1 MAETLDRPTTVEGEY
16 SCWLPRHRRSPG
28 VARLLLRTFLG
39 GFADGERFAEAG
51 ELLLSELVTNAV
63 EHARVPAGRLVK
75 VAFALRAERLRV
87 EVHDAAPQRPEL
99 RPVPVQPDA
108 EAGRGLLLVR
118 ELSDRWGCCPRAGG
132 TGKFVWFECAPAGR
146 SGAGDGAA
154 TSDTD
159 AATPDG
165 LVTA

>member
-39 GFADGERFAEAG
+39 GFEDGERFTEVG

-75 VAFALRAERLRV
+75 VRFALEADRLRV
-87 EVHDAAPQRPEL
+87 EVHDASPQRP
-99 RPVPVQPDA
+99 VPGPAPARPDA

-118 ELSDRWGCCPRAGG
+118 ELSDGWGCCPRAGG
-132 TGKFVWFECAPAGR
+132 IGKFVWFECTPAGPP
-146 SGAGDGAA
+146 GAGAG
-154 TSDTD
+154 TSATD
-159 AATPDG
+159 AAMTPAG
-165 LVTA
+165 PGTA